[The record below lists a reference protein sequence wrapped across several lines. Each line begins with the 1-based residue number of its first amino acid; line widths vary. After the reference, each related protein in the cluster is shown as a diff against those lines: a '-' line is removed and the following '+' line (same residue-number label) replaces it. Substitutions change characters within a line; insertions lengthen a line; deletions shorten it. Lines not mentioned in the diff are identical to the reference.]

1 MTIDKGELKDGLQ
14 TVTVTLSKEEFQPY
28 IESTVKELAK
38 SVKVDGFREGE
49 APYNVLKQKIG
60 EMRILEHAAERAVQ
74 KTYLDA
80 LKDTDVKKAAGID
93 PSVIKLAP
101 DNDFVYS
108 IAITLW
114 PEVELGDFS
123 KVSIKKKE
131 IKISDEEITKVLHD
145 LQKVHAK
152 EILMM
157 REVQKGDKVEVDA
170 EIKLNNVVIEG
181 GTLKKYPF
189 VIGEG
194 MMIPGFEDQLLGMK
208 ADQSKT
214 FTLTFPKEYH
224 GKHVAGKECVFDVK
238 LINVYHRSMPDLNN
252 EFAKMAA
259 NKETLEELKEEIK
272 EKLSS
277 EKSKEINDT
286 AQRELME
293 ELIKKTKYGTI
304 PEILISRETQKMEH
318 ELKHQVERMG
328 LKYEDYLSNMNKTA
342 EQIKLDMAGEAMTR
356 LKAGLLIEEILKQ
369 ENISVEDK
377 EITEFLEV
385 ATAQYKEEEKK
396 QILEN
401 KEYREHAR
409 NQLMS
414 QKVTKH
420 LSDKYIKA

>member
-1 MTIDKGELKDGLQ
+1 MNIEKGELKDGVQ
-14 TVTVTLSKEEFQPY
+14 SITVTLSNEEFQPY
-28 IESTVKELAK
+28 VETTVKELAK

-74 KTYLDA
+74 KTYLEA
-80 LKDTDVKKAAGID
+80 LKDIDIKKAAGID
-93 PSVIKLAP
+93 PSVVKLAP
-101 DNDFVYS
+101 DNDFVYT
-108 IAITLW
+108 IAVTLW
-114 PEVELGDFS
+114 PDVELGDFS
-123 KVSIKKKE
+123 KVSIQKKE
-131 IKISDEEITKVLHD
+131 IVISEDEITKVLHD

-152 EILMM
+152 EILMT

-194 MMIPGFEDQLLGMK
+194 MMIPGFEDQLIGMK

-214 FTLTFPKEYH
+214 FKLTFPKEYH

-238 LINVYHRSMPDLNN
+238 LINVYHRSMPDLND

-259 NKETLEELKEEIK
+259 NKETLVELKDEIK
-272 EKLSS
+272 ERLSS
-277 EKSKEINDT
+277 EKQKEVNDT

-293 ELIKKTKYGTI
+293 ELIKKTKYGII
-304 PEILISRETQKMEH
+304 PEILITRETQKMEH

-328 LKYEDYLSNMNKTA
+328 LKYEDYLANMSKTS
-342 EQIKLDMAGEAMTR
+342 EQIKLDMAAEAMTR

-369 ENISVEDK
+369 ENITVEDK
-377 EITEFLEV
+377 EITEFLESV
-385 ATAQYKEEEKK
+385 TAQYKEEEKK
-396 QILEN
+396 KIMDN